1 MLGRNDPEL
10 GVKMRTSTA
19 TYPVW
24 TSVEPVAV
32 VSRDVV
38 QYKYAVFS
46 GGSFDRW
53 ETFEGDQA
61 ARFVV
66 VDPAALEPKADGS
79 PGDTLAVDDAVACEG
94 LGEWTREDAR
104 RLRLADTSVEALAAA
119 SKAGAHADGGG
130 DPTTPEG
137 KAVRF
142 SAAADRSSEV
152 ADREAFRAATERAES
167 PRVAAPKQLA
177 AEDLSPRGQRAA
189 AQRRALESFIGREA
203 PPPGVGAHQSLDVSD
218 GVVVVSLF
226 LPVLITRDASG
237 GLDVAWDYENL
248 LSLEAPLRVTR
259 VGVARVPGDATE
271 DEKAALAARL
281 RRAPWC
287 SIAIFLEE
295 ETFRLFYHSF
305 CKGILWP
312 VFHNS
317 LEVFGEQS
325 TPLLEYDDIYE
336 YPRDEGAQDAPGALL
351 AATGSAQRLDRDV
364 KIMRSVSSSSF
375 SEVDPIAEA
384 ADLAEAARQL
394 GSFQSR
400 PSTGSGSDGL
410 DSSSGT
416 RATAKS
422 APRGRVTT
430 KDEQAWHAYKRV
442 NQIFRDYVVEAY
454 NEGDLVWIHGF
465 QLALL
470 PAFVSRRLTVAKVG
484 IFLHTPFPSSE
495 IFRTLSMRSELLRGI
510 LSADQIGFHLYE
522 YARHFM
528 TNCRR
533 LLGTKYEFDARGAV
547 LDVDGRDVV
556 ISCVHAGV
564 EPTVLSRVSASPE
577 GARAF
582 ENLRRSL
589 PATAGA
595 GAVTRVIAGID
606 KIERLRGLPL
616 KLLAY
621 ERFLEGAAA
630 RRAAGDFAED
640 EGAGGDRTCLVQYAL
655 TSFERQAD
663 CDKIRRDCRVLVER
677 IKAKHGADVLYWHE
691 FFEVPIHDRLA
702 LLAVA
707 DVFWVSSVRDGLNRW
722 PLEYVAMQYETLMG
736 TEIHGDV
743 EAALG
748 VDGAQHQKYLDDAL
762 ARMLDCNGG
771 PGYPCADPSTN
782 FFPKTLDAG
791 RAKRRGLEEREL
803 ADAVFPTADVAAAA
817 AAAAGAVAAAEATA
831 DKPNAGCVLVKPR
844 HYVAVNLG
852 ERKMEGH
859 EVATLA
865 ELLASGAFAKSHAAR
880 RGRCA
885 GRRVGALLLSDN
897 ASATRVLLGA
907 VAVNPWGVEDCAA
920 ALRNV
925 LAMRPRE
932 RLARHAKDAEFLL
945 RSTTAKWAYRV
956 LQDLKAIAKDENRL
970 HATHAGLGLGFRIL
984 GMRSGFDA
992 LAVDRVARAYR
1003 GACQNECAGGSRL
1016 IVLDYG
1022 GTLVPDAAADVVDPV
1037 AAYAIAKGEKRSPKP
1052 ARDVVVVLD
1061 ALCRDPRNV
1070 VFVVSGRERVDL
1082 LDGLCGRDE
1091 NANLGLAAEHG
1102 FFVRWPKGL
1111 RDHAPEFHAAAGS
1124 PKVAE
1129 HRALVDRGE
1138 ALAAAA
1144 DAPPAPA
1151 SSPPGS
1157 PKSAKQAELVR
1168 EEDWDLAVP
1177 AHARHADD
1185 WRAPTLALMEMFAQR
1200 TQGTYVET
1208 HESCLVWQ
1216 YRDADPDYGE
1226 MQAAELE
1233 AQLRVVLTPFA
1244 SQVSVLR
1251 GENPSRGGYVEARP
1265 AGMDKGAL
1273 LQRVLRALD
1282 AAGRPADFAL
1292 VVGDD
1297 ASDEPMFDAL
1307 HRWLAPAGQAP
1318 ARFKGRAFSVCMGKK
1333 PSGAESY
1340 VDTHDNLV
1348 ELLQALARVSNRGAR
1363 YYSSHDFSE
1372 QYAPPPAPARPPP
1385 VAEGEPDSPP
1395 TPADAAPGA
1404 AFGRSLSMPAFAAV
1418 NAPPRPRRAP
1428 KSKVPSWVSF
1438 QDAFKLPGVAA
1449 PGEAP
1454 IPEDSNDENQ
1464 EEDDAAMFF

>member
-1 MLGRNDPEL
+1 M
-10 GVKMRTSTA
+10 
-19 TYPVW
+19 
-24 TSVEPVAV
+24 
-32 VSRDVV
+32 
-38 QYKYAVFS
+38 
-46 GGSFDRW
+46 
-53 ETFEGDQA
+53 
-61 ARFVV
+61 
-66 VDPAALEPKADGS
+66 
-79 PGDTLAVDDAVACEG
+79 
-94 LGEWTREDAR
+94 
-104 RLRLADTSVEALAAA
+104 
-119 SKAGAHADGGG
+119 
-130 DPTTPEG
+130 
-137 KAVRF
+137 
-142 SAAADRSSEV
+142 
-152 ADREAFRAATERAES
+152 
-167 PRVAAPKQLA
+167 
-177 AEDLSPRGQRAA
+177 
-189 AQRRALESFIGREA
+189 
-203 PPPGVGAHQSLDVSD
+203 
-218 GVVVVSLF
+218 
-226 LPVLITRDASG
+226 
-237 GLDVAWDYENL
+237 
-248 LSLEAPLRVTR
+248 
-259 VGVARVPGDATE
+259 
-271 DEKAALAARL
+271 
-281 RRAPWC
+281 
-287 SIAIFLEE
+287 
-295 ETFRLFYHSF
+295 
-305 CKGILWP
+305 
-312 VFHNS
+312 
-317 LEVFGEQS
+317 
-325 TPLLEYDDIYE
+325 
-336 YPRDEGAQDAPGALL
+336 
-351 AATGSAQRLDRDV
+351 
-364 KIMRSVSSSSF
+364 
-375 SEVDPIAEA
+375 
-384 ADLAEAARQL
+384 
-394 GSFQSR
+394 
-400 PSTGSGSDGL
+400 
-410 DSSSGT
+410 
-416 RATAKS
+416 
-422 APRGRVTT
+422 
-430 KDEQAWHAYKRV
+430 
-442 NQIFRDYVVEAY
+442 
-454 NEGDLVWIHGF
+454 
-465 QLALL
+465 
-470 PAFVSRRLTVAKVG
+470 
-484 IFLHTPFPSSE
+484 
-495 IFRTLSMRSELLRGI
+495 
-510 LSADQIGFHLYE
+510 
-522 YARHFM
+522 
-528 TNCRR
+528 
-533 LLGTKYEFDARGAV
+533 
-547 LDVDGRDVV
+547 
-556 ISCVHAGV
+556 
-564 EPTVLSRVSASPE
+564 
-577 GARAF
+577 
-582 ENLRRSL
+582 
-589 PATAGA
+589 
-595 GAVTRVIAGID
+595 
-606 KIERLRGLPL
+606 
-616 KLLAY
+616 
-621 ERFLEGAAA
+621 
-630 RRAAGDFAED
+630 
-640 EGAGGDRTCLVQYAL
+640 
-655 TSFERQAD
+655 
-663 CDKIRRDCRVLVER
+663 
-677 IKAKHGADVLYWHE
+677 
-691 FFEVPIHDRLA
+691 
-702 LLAVA
+702 
-707 DVFWVSSVRDGLNRW
+707 
-722 PLEYVAMQYETLMG
+722 
-736 TEIHGDV
+736 
-743 EAALG
+743 
-748 VDGAQHQKYLDDAL
+748 
-762 ARMLDCNGG
+762 
-771 PGYPCADPSTN
+771 
-782 FFPKTLDAG
+782 
-791 RAKRRGLEEREL
+791 
-803 ADAVFPTADVAAAA
+803 
-817 AAAAGAVAAAEATA
+817 
-831 DKPNAGCVLVKPR
+831 
-844 HYVAVNLG
+844 
-852 ERKMEGH
+852 
-859 EVATLA
+859 
-865 ELLASGAFAKSHAAR
+865 
-880 RGRCA
+880 
-885 GRRVGALLLSDN
+885 
-897 ASATRVLLGA
+897 LLGA

-1177 AHARHADD
+1177 AHARPADD

-1395 TPADAAPGA
+1395 TPAENAPGA

>member
-1 MLGRNDPEL
+1 
-10 GVKMRTSTA
+10 
-19 TYPVW
+19 
-24 TSVEPVAV
+24 
-32 VSRDVV
+32 
-38 QYKYAVFS
+38 
-46 GGSFDRW
+46 
-53 ETFEGDQA
+53 
-61 ARFVV
+61 
-66 VDPAALEPKADGS
+66 
-79 PGDTLAVDDAVACEG
+79 
-94 LGEWTREDAR
+94 
-104 RLRLADTSVEALAAA
+104 
-119 SKAGAHADGGG
+119 
-130 DPTTPEG
+130 
-137 KAVRF
+137 
-142 SAAADRSSEV
+142 
-152 ADREAFRAATERAES
+152 
-167 PRVAAPKQLA
+167 
-177 AEDLSPRGQRAA
+177 
-189 AQRRALESFIGREA
+189 
-203 PPPGVGAHQSLDVSD
+203 
-218 GVVVVSLF
+218 VVVVSLF

-312 VFHNS
+312 VFHDS
-317 LEVFGEQS
+317 LE
-325 TPLLEYDDIYE
+325 
-336 YPRDEGAQDAPGALL
+336 
-351 AATGSAQRLDRDV
+351 
-364 KIMRSVSSSSF
+364 
-375 SEVDPIAEA
+375 
-384 ADLAEAARQL
+384 
-394 GSFQSR
+394 
-400 PSTGSGSDGL
+400 
-410 DSSSGT
+410 
-416 RATAKS
+416 S

-582 ENLRRSL
+582 ENLRASL
-589 PATAGA
+589 PATSPRGT
-595 GAVTRVIAGID
+595 AVTRVIAGID

-677 IKAKHGADVLYWHE
+677 IKAKHGNDVLYWHE

-722 PLEYVAMQYETLMG
+722 PLEYVAM
-736 TEIHGDV
+736 H
-743 EAALG
+743 
-748 VDGAQHQKYLDDAL
+748 
-762 ARMLDCNGG
+762 
-771 PGYPCADPSTN
+771 
-782 FFPKTLDAG
+782 
-791 RAKRRGLEEREL
+791 
-803 ADAVFPTADVAAAA
+803 
-817 AAAAGAVAAAEATA
+817 
-831 DKPNAGCVLVKPR
+831 
-844 HYVAVNLG
+844 
-852 ERKMEGH
+852 
-859 EVATLA
+859 
-865 ELLASGAFAKSHAAR
+865 GAFAQSHAAR

-956 LQDLKAIAKDENRL
+956 LQDLKAIAKDENRM

-1022 GTLVPDAAADVVDPV
+1022 GTLVPDAAAD
-1037 AAYAIAKGEKRSPKP
+1037 RSPKP

-1102 FFVRWPKGL
+1102 FF
-1111 RDHAPEFHAAAGS
+1111 
-1124 PKVAE
+1124 
-1129 HRALVDRGE
+1129 
-1138 ALAAAA
+1138 
-1144 DAPPAPA
+1144 
-1151 SSPPGS
+1151 
-1157 PKSAKQAELVR
+1157 AELVR

-1185 WRAPTLALMEMFAQR
+1185 WRAPTLALMDMFAQR

-1395 TPADAAPGA
+1395 TPAENAPGA

>member
-1 MLGRNDPEL
+1 M
-10 GVKMRTSTA
+10 KMRTSTA

-32 VSRDVV
+32 VSREVV

-259 VGVARVPGDATE
+259 VGVARVPGDTTE

-677 IKAKHGADVLYWHE
+677 IKAKHGADVLYCT
-691 FFEVPIHDRLA
+691 
-702 LLAVA
+702 
-707 DVFWVSSVRDGLNRW
+707 SS
-722 PLEYVAMQYETLMG
+722 
-736 TEIHGDV
+736 
-743 EAALG
+743 
-748 VDGAQHQKYLDDAL
+748 
-762 ARMLDCNGG
+762 
-771 PGYPCADPSTN
+771 S
-782 FFPKTLDAG
+782 
-791 RAKRRGLEEREL
+791 
-803 ADAVFPTADVAAAA
+803 
-817 AAAAGAVAAAEATA
+817 
-831 DKPNAGCVLVKPR
+831 
-844 HYVAVNLG
+844 
-852 ERKMEGH
+852 
-859 EVATLA
+859 
-865 ELLASGAFAKSHAAR
+865 
-880 RGRCA
+880 RC
-885 GRRVGALLLSDN
+885 
-897 ASATRVLLGA
+897 
-907 VAVNPWGVEDCAA
+907 
-920 ALRNV
+920 
-925 LAMRPRE
+925 
-932 RLARHAKDAEFLL
+932 
-945 RSTTAKWAYRV
+945 RSTT
-956 LQDLKAIAKDENRL
+956 
-970 HATHAGLGLGFRIL
+970 
-984 GMRSGFDA
+984 
-992 LAVDRVARAYR
+992 
-1003 GACQNECAGGSRL
+1003 GSR
-1016 IVLDYG
+1016 
-1022 GTLVPDAAADVVDPV
+1022 
-1037 AAYAIAKGEKRSPKP
+1037 
-1052 ARDVVVVLD
+1052 
-1061 ALCRDPRNV
+1061 
-1070 VFVVSGRERVDL
+1070 
-1082 LDGLCGRDE
+1082 
-1091 NANLGLAAEHG
+1091 
-1102 FFVRWPKGL
+1102 
-1111 RDHAPEFHAAAGS
+1111 
-1124 PKVAE
+1124 
-1129 HRALVDRGE
+1129 
-1138 ALAAAA
+1138 
-1144 DAPPAPA
+1144 
-1151 SSPPGS
+1151 SSPSRTSSGS
-1157 PKSAKQAELVR
+1157 
-1168 EEDWDLAVP
+1168 
-1177 AHARHADD
+1177 
-1185 WRAPTLALMEMFAQR
+1185 
-1200 TQGTYVET
+1200 
-1208 HESCLVWQ
+1208 
-1216 YRDADPDYGE
+1216 
-1226 MQAAELE
+1226 
-1233 AQLRVVLTPFA
+1233 
-1244 SQVSVLR
+1244 
-1251 GENPSRGGYVEARP
+1251 RP
-1265 AGMDKGAL
+1265 CATA
-1273 LQRVLRALD
+1273 
-1282 AAGRPADFAL
+1282 
-1292 VVGDD
+1292 
-1297 ASDEPMFDAL
+1297 
-1307 HRWLAPAGQAP
+1307 
-1318 ARFKGRAFSVCMGKK
+1318 
-1333 PSGAESY
+1333 
-1340 VDTHDNLV
+1340 
-1348 ELLQALARVSNRGAR
+1348 
-1363 YYSSHDFSE
+1363 
-1372 QYAPPPAPARPPP
+1372 
-1385 VAEGEPDSPP
+1385 
-1395 TPADAAPGA
+1395 
-1404 AFGRSLSMPAFAAV
+1404 
-1418 NAPPRPRRAP
+1418 
-1428 KSKVPSWVSF
+1428 
-1438 QDAFKLPGVAA
+1438 
-1449 PGEAP
+1449 
-1454 IPEDSNDENQ
+1454 
-1464 EEDDAAMFF
+1464 

>member
-1 MLGRNDPEL
+1 MSRRTGAPKAKAAAPTSKIQFRAYAPLGFGEELVVTGDTLVLGRNDPEL

-32 VSRDVV
+32 VSREVV

-53 ETFEGDQA
+53 ETFEGDQT

-66 VDPAALEPKADGS
+66 VDPAALEPRADGS
-79 PGDTLAVDDAVACEG
+79 PGDTLAVDDA
-94 LGEWTREDAR
+94 
-104 RLRLADTSVEALAAA
+104 
-119 SKAGAHADGGG
+119 AGAHADGGG

-152 ADREAFRAATERAES
+152 ADARPSAATERSES

-189 AQRRALESFIGREA
+189 AQRRFESFIGRGA
-203 PPPGVGAHQSLDVSD
+203 RRRASAHQSLDVSD

-271 DEKAALAARL
+271 DEKAALAAAAP
-281 RRAPWC
+281 RA
-287 SIAIFLEE
+287 L
-295 ETFRLFYHSF
+295 
-305 CKGILWP
+305 
-312 VFHNS
+312 
-317 LEVFGEQS
+317 VFGEQS

-410 DSSSGT
+410 DSSAGT

-582 ENLRRSL
+582 ENLRASL
-589 PATAGA
+589 PATSPRGT
-595 GAVTRVIAGID
+595 AVTRVIAGID

-677 IKAKHGADVLYWHE
+677 IKAKHGNDVLYWHE

-748 VDGAQHQKYLDDAL
+748 VDGVQHQKYLDDAL
-762 ARMLDCNGG
+762 GRMLDCNGG

-791 RAKRRGLEEREL
+791 RAKTRGLEEREL

-865 ELLASGAFAKSHAAR
+865 ELLQSGAFAQSHAAR

-907 VAVNPWGVEDCAA
+907 VAVNPGASRTA
-920 ALRNV
+920 RRLRNV

-956 LQDLKAIAKDENRL
+956 LQDLKAIAKDENRM

-1111 RDHAPEFHAAAGS
+1111 RDHAPEFHATAGS

-1144 DAPPAPA
+1144 DARRRRGVVAA
-1151 SSPPGS
+1151 G
-1157 PKSAKQAELVR
+1157 V
-1168 EEDWDLAVP
+1168 
-1177 AHARHADD
+1177 
-1185 WRAPTLALMEMFAQR
+1185 AQR
-1200 TQGTYVET
+1200 AQSVAET

-1297 ASDEPMFDAL
+1297 AS
-1307 HRWLAPAGQAP
+1307 
-1318 ARFKGRAFSVCMGKK
+1318 
-1333 PSGAESY
+1333 
-1340 VDTHDNLV
+1340 
-1348 ELLQALARVSNRGAR
+1348 
-1363 YYSSHDFSE
+1363 HDFG
-1372 QYAPPPAPARPPP
+1372 AVRAAAGAGAPP

-1395 TPADAAPGA
+1395 TPAENARRRR
-1404 AFGRSLSMPAFAAV
+1404 RSLSMPAFAAV

-1464 EEDDAAMFF
+1464 EEDEAAMFF